1 MGEETFAGKAFG
13 IGRHIFRENDLGN
26 EAYLLKTGRV
36 KITKTGADGEQKTIA
51 TVGQGGIIGEMAL
64 IENQPRAATATALS
78 ETTVVVI
85 TNQDLQTR
93 LKHTDP
99 VVLRLLNIFTQR
111 LRKQG
116 RILTKITSSPLI
128 NK

>member
-1 MGEETFAGKAFG
+1 MGEDTFTNKSFG

-26 EAYLLKTGRV
+26 EAYLLKTGSV

-64 IENQPRAATATALS
+64 IDNEPRAATATALS

-85 TNQDLQTR
+85 TNQDLQAR
-93 LKHTDP
+93 LELTDP
-99 VVLRLLNIFTQR
+99 VVMRLLNIFTQR
-111 LRKQG
+111 LREQG
-116 RILTKITSSPLI
+116 RVFTKITSSPLF